1 MRHVSLEQGNEETRN
16 SSNQTG
22 VFNGNQK
29 AKEHGDVYRM
39 TYNPDHR
46 DRETKSLNT
55 RTKLGDEWD
64 TAGNK

>member
-39 TYNPDHR
+39 TYNTGPSR
-46 DRETKSLNT
+46 Q
-55 RTKLGDEWD
+55 
-64 TAGNK
+64 GNKELKYTELN